1 MGLLAPWFLAGA
13 AAVGLPIYLHL
24 LRRHTNTPH
33 LFSSLMFFERRTQ
46 SSIKHRRLRYLLLLS
61 LRLALLLLLAL
72 AFANPFINRSAATMA
87 GDRLLLLAI
96 DDSFSMRAGTRLDD
110 ARDQARAVLDARSP
124 SDRVQVLALD
134 STVRILTQPSRD
146 AGALRAAI
154 DSVQP
159 GDARATL
166 DALARIVRSIA
177 ESVRTPIEL
186 HLFSDMQKSSMPA
199 SFGDIALPANVSLV
213 LHPVAQDAPANWL
226 VETVSAPGQVWDPK
240 SARVQAVVAGYH
252 TDAAQRTVSLV
263 VAGKTIATRTAEVPA
278 EGRATVEFDSLDV
291 PYGFTRCEIRID
303 AADSLPDDDV
313 ARFAVER
320 TDPKRVLFV
329 HEPTDPRS
337 ELYFRSALSSSAE
350 AAFTVESLPVS
361 QVSTLQPTQEQYAF
375 VVLSDLLTTPAPFEQ
390 ALLRYVRDGGGVWVS
405 VGTSA
410 ARAPNVPV
418 FGNRV
423 IDARSYAR
431 DGARFASVGEVD
443 AAYPSIERAERWAG
457 VKFFFAVR
465 VDPTDATVAARLAD
479 QTPILLEKRIG
490 EGRVVLFTSGFD
502 NVTNDF
508 PQKPIWVP
516 VVDRTAR
523 YLSGTES
530 RSGSRVVDSFLE
542 LRTAKERLVSVE
554 VTEPDGSRP
563 LSLTEASTA
572 ENYQLSRAGF
582 YELRLANGR
591 RDMVGVNPDR
601 RESDLSQISEEALS
615 LWRGDGG
622 GQQAEQAAAG
632 GPAVDQ
638 IAPFGIWWYIMVLV
652 LAAAVAES
660 VFSGQYLGTQREGP

>member
-1 MGLLAPWFLAGA
+1 
-13 AAVGLPIYLHL
+13 
-24 LRRHTNTPH
+24 
-33 LFSSLMFFERRTQ
+33 MFFERRTQ

-61 LRLALLLLLAL
+61 LRLALLLLLVL
-72 AFANPFINRSAATMA
+72 AFANPFINRPAATLA
-87 GDRLLLLAI
+87 GDKLLLLAI
-96 DDSFSMRAGTRLDD
+96 DDSFSMRAGTRLAD
-110 ARDQARAVLDARSP
+110 ARTQAQAVLNARNP

-134 STVRILTQPSRD
+134 STVHILTQPSRD

-166 DALARIVRSIA
+166 DALARVVRSIA
-177 ESVRTPIEL
+177 ESVHTPIEL

-199 SFGDIALPANVSLV
+199 SFADIALPANVSLV
-213 LHPVAQDAPANWL
+213 LHPVAKDAPANWV
-226 VETVSAPGQVWDPK
+226 VETVSAPGQVWDTK
-240 SARVQAVVAGYH
+240 NARVQAVIAGYH
-252 TDAAQRTVSLV
+252 TVAAKRTVSLV
-263 VAGKTIATRTAEVPA
+263 VAGKTLATRTVDVPA

-291 PYGFTRCEIRID
+291 PYGFTQCEVRID
-303 AADSLPDDDV
+303 SADSLPADDV

-329 HEPTDPRS
+329 HEPTDSRS
-337 ELYFRSALSSSAE
+337 ELYFRSALTSAAE
-350 AAFTVESLPVS
+350 AAFAVDSVPVN
-361 QVSTLQPTQEQYAF
+361 QVSSLQPTQAQYAF
-375 VVLSDLLTTPAPFEQ
+375 VVLSDLLSTPAPFEQ
-390 ALLRYVRDGGGVWVS
+390 ALLRYVRDGGGVWVAA
-405 VGTSA
+405 GTSA
-410 ARAPNVPV
+410 ARAPVVPV
-418 FGNRV
+418 IGTR
-423 IDARSYAR
+423 IIEPRSYVR
-431 DGARFASVGEVD
+431 DGARFVNVGQVD
-443 AAYPSIERAERWAG
+443 AGYPSIEKADRWAG

-465 VDPTDATVAARLAD
+465 VDPGDATVVARLSD
-479 QTPILLEKRIG
+479 QTPLLLEKRIG
-490 EGRVVLFTSGFD
+490 EGRVVLFTSGLD

-516 VVDRTAR
+516 LVDRTAR

-542 LRTAKERLVSVE
+542 LRTAKERSVSVE
-554 VTEPDGSRP
+554 VTDPDGKRP
-563 LSLTEASTA
+563 LSLAEATTA

-601 RESDLSQISEEALS
+601 RESDLSQISEEALA

-622 GQQAEQAAAG
+622 QQAQQAAAG
-632 GPAVDQ
+632 GPGAGQ
-638 IAPFGIWWYIMVLV
+638 TAPYGIWWYLLLLA